1 MLPKRKSTAIP
12 HYDYSQPGAYF
23 ITLCVEKRR
32 PILGKIDSS
41 PQVVLSS
48 IGKIVS
54 DVWYSLP
61 QRFPCLD
68 AISQSIFVVVPDHI
82 HGILQITAGG
92 QAPPLPS
99 IKYLAPLNLLQ
110 QLKPIAC
117 LEHQVKNSGNALP
130 TNTSSAIS
138 RTSTRPPGI
147 SPKTQP
153 GGWNG
158 RNLSEEEN
166 RCRGS
171 LDCLS
176 SGGQRAVVYPSPN
189 LLGCHRYGLG
199 QNYRR
204 VRLCY

>member
-92 QAPPLPS
+92 ASPS
-99 IKYLAPLNLLQ
+99 STL
-110 QLKPIAC
+110 
-117 LEHQVKNSGNALP
+117 HQILGSFKSITTIE
-130 TNTSSAIS
+130 TN
-138 RTSTRPPGI
+138 R
-147 SPKTQP
+147 
-153 GGWNG
+153 
-158 RNLSEEEN
+158 
-166 RCRGS
+166 
-171 LDCLS
+171 
-176 SGGQRAVVYPSPN
+176 
-189 LLGCHRYGLG
+189 LLGTPG
-199 QNYRR
+199 QKLWQRSAYEHILRNQQDFDEAAGYIAENPARR
-204 VRLCY
+204 LEREEFE

>member
-54 DVWYSLP
+54 DMWYSLP

-92 QAPPLPS
+92 AS
-99 IKYLAPLNLLQ
+99 
-110 QLKPIAC
+110 
-117 LEHQVKNSGNALP
+117 
-130 TNTSSAIS
+130 
-138 RTSTRPPGI
+138 
-147 SPKTQP
+147 
-153 GGWNG
+153 
-158 RNLSEEEN
+158 
-166 RCRGS
+166 
-171 LDCLS
+171 
-176 SGGQRAVVYPSPN
+176 PSPTLHQILGSFKSITTIETN
-189 LLGCHRYGLG
+189 RLLGTPG
-199 QNYRR
+199 QKLWQRSAYEHILRNQQDFDEAAGYIAENPARR
-204 VRLCY
+204 LEREEFE

>member
-92 QAPPLPS
+92 AS
-99 IKYLAPLNLLQ
+99 
-110 QLKPIAC
+110 
-117 LEHQVKNSGNALP
+117 
-130 TNTSSAIS
+130 
-138 RTSTRPPGI
+138 
-147 SPKTQP
+147 
-153 GGWNG
+153 
-158 RNLSEEEN
+158 
-166 RCRGS
+166 
-171 LDCLS
+171 
-176 SGGQRAVVYPSPN
+176 PSPTLHQILGSFKSITTIETN
-189 LLGCHRYGLG
+189 RLLGTPG
-199 QNYRR
+199 QKLWQRSAYEHILRNQQDFDEAAVYRR
-204 VRLCY
+204 KPSPAAGTGGI

>member
-41 PQVVLSS
+41 PQFVLSS

-92 QAPPLPS
+92 ASPPPTPPQILGSFKS
-99 IKYLAPLNLLQ
+99 ITT
-110 QLKPIAC
+110 I
-117 LEHQVKNSGNALP
+117 E
-130 TNTSSAIS
+130 TN
-138 RTSTRPPGI
+138 R
-147 SPKTQP
+147 
-153 GGWNG
+153 
-158 RNLSEEEN
+158 
-166 RCRGS
+166 
-171 LDCLS
+171 
-176 SGGQRAVVYPSPN
+176 
-189 LLGCHRYGLG
+189 LLGTPG
-199 QNYRR
+199 QKLWQRSAYEHILRNQQDFDEAAGYIAENPARR
-204 VRLCY
+204 LEREEFE

>member
-92 QAPPLPS
+92 AS
-99 IKYLAPLNLLQ
+99 
-110 QLKPIAC
+110 
-117 LEHQVKNSGNALP
+117 
-130 TNTSSAIS
+130 
-138 RTSTRPPGI
+138 
-147 SPKTQP
+147 
-153 GGWNG
+153 
-158 RNLSEEEN
+158 
-166 RCRGS
+166 
-171 LDCLS
+171 
-176 SGGQRAVVYPSPN
+176 PSPTLHQILGSFKSITTIETN
-189 LLGCHRYGLG
+189 RLLGTPG
-199 QNYRR
+199 QKLWQRSAYEHILRNQQDFDEAAGYIAENPARR
-204 VRLCY
+204 LKREEFE

>member
-41 PQVVLSS
+41 PQVVFSS

-92 QAPPLPS
+92 AS
-99 IKYLAPLNLLQ
+99 
-110 QLKPIAC
+110 
-117 LEHQVKNSGNALP
+117 
-130 TNTSSAIS
+130 
-138 RTSTRPPGI
+138 
-147 SPKTQP
+147 
-153 GGWNG
+153 
-158 RNLSEEEN
+158 
-166 RCRGS
+166 
-171 LDCLS
+171 
-176 SGGQRAVVYPSPN
+176 PSPTLHQILGSFKSITTIETN
-189 LLGCHRYGLG
+189 RLLGTPG
-199 QNYRR
+199 QKLWQRSAYEHILRNQQDFDEAAGYIAENPARR
-204 VRLCY
+204 LEREEFE

>member
-82 HGILQITAGG
+82 HGILQITA
-92 QAPPLPS
+92 AS
-99 IKYLAPLNLLQ
+99 
-110 QLKPIAC
+110 
-117 LEHQVKNSGNALP
+117 
-130 TNTSSAIS
+130 
-138 RTSTRPPGI
+138 
-147 SPKTQP
+147 
-153 GGWNG
+153 
-158 RNLSEEEN
+158 
-166 RCRGS
+166 
-171 LDCLS
+171 
-176 SGGQRAVVYPSPN
+176 PSPTLHQILGSFKSITTIETN
-189 LLGCHRYGLG
+189 RLLGTPG
-199 QNYRR
+199 QKLWQRSAYEHILRNQQDFDEAAGYIAENPARR
-204 VRLCY
+204 LEREEFE

>member
-92 QAPPLPS
+92 AS
-99 IKYLAPLNLLQ
+99 
-110 QLKPIAC
+110 
-117 LEHQVKNSGNALP
+117 
-130 TNTSSAIS
+130 
-138 RTSTRPPGI
+138 
-147 SPKTQP
+147 
-153 GGWNG
+153 
-158 RNLSEEEN
+158 
-166 RCRGS
+166 
-171 LDCLS
+171 
-176 SGGQRAVVYPSPN
+176 PSPTPVSYTH
-189 LLGCHRYGLG
+189 LP
-199 QNYRR
+199 RR
-204 VRLCY
+204 AELFQKEPPKKGF

>member
-92 QAPPLPS
+92 AS
-99 IKYLAPLNLLQ
+99 
-110 QLKPIAC
+110 
-117 LEHQVKNSGNALP
+117 
-130 TNTSSAIS
+130 
-138 RTSTRPPGI
+138 
-147 SPKTQP
+147 
-153 GGWNG
+153 
-158 RNLSEEEN
+158 
-166 RCRGS
+166 
-171 LDCLS
+171 
-176 SGGQRAVVYPSPN
+176 PSPTLHQILGSFKSITTIETN
-189 LLGCHRYGLG
+189 RLLGTPGQKLWQRSAYEHILRNQQDFDEAAGLG
-199 QNYRR
+199 FRR
-204 VRLCY
+204 YTRRLEREEFE

>member
-68 AISQSIFVVVPDHI
+68 AISQSIFVIVPDHI

-92 QAPPLPS
+92 AS
-99 IKYLAPLNLLQ
+99 
-110 QLKPIAC
+110 
-117 LEHQVKNSGNALP
+117 
-130 TNTSSAIS
+130 
-138 RTSTRPPGI
+138 
-147 SPKTQP
+147 
-153 GGWNG
+153 
-158 RNLSEEEN
+158 
-166 RCRGS
+166 
-171 LDCLS
+171 
-176 SGGQRAVVYPSPN
+176 PSPTLHQILGSFKSITTIETN
-189 LLGCHRYGLG
+189 RLLGTPG
-199 QNYRR
+199 QKLWQRSAYEHILRNQQDFDEAAGYIAENPARR
-204 VRLCY
+204 LKREEFE

>member
-92 QAPPLPS
+92 
-99 IKYLAPLNLLQ
+99 
-110 QLKPIAC
+110 
-117 LEHQVKNSGNALP
+117 
-130 TNTSSAIS
+130 
-138 RTSTRPPGI
+138 
-147 SPKTQP
+147 
-153 GGWNG
+153 
-158 RNLSEEEN
+158 
-166 RCRGS
+166 
-171 LDCLS
+171 
-176 SGGQRAVVYPSPN
+176 PSPSPTLHQILGSFKSITTIETN
-189 LLGCHRYGLG
+189 RLLGTPG
-199 QNYRR
+199 QKLWQRSAYEHILRNQQDFDEAAGYIAENPARR
-204 VRLCY
+204 LEREEFE

>member
-1 MLPKRKSTAIP
+1 MLPKRKTTAIP

-68 AISQSIFVVVPDHI
+68 AISQSIFVVMPDHI

-92 QAPPLPS
+92 AS
-99 IKYLAPLNLLQ
+99 
-110 QLKPIAC
+110 
-117 LEHQVKNSGNALP
+117 
-130 TNTSSAIS
+130 
-138 RTSTRPPGI
+138 
-147 SPKTQP
+147 
-153 GGWNG
+153 
-158 RNLSEEEN
+158 
-166 RCRGS
+166 
-171 LDCLS
+171 
-176 SGGQRAVVYPSPN
+176 PSPTLHQILGSFKSITTIETN
-189 LLGCHRYGLG
+189 RLLGTPG
-199 QNYRR
+199 QKLWQRSAYEHILRNQQDFDEAAGYIAENPARR
-204 VRLCY
+204 LEREEFE

>member
-1 MLPKRKSTAIP
+1 MLPKRKPTAIP

-68 AISQSIFVVVPDHI
+68 AISHSIFVVMPDHI

-92 QAPPLPS
+92 AS
-99 IKYLAPLNLLQ
+99 
-110 QLKPIAC
+110 
-117 LEHQVKNSGNALP
+117 
-130 TNTSSAIS
+130 
-138 RTSTRPPGI
+138 
-147 SPKTQP
+147 
-153 GGWNG
+153 
-158 RNLSEEEN
+158 
-166 RCRGS
+166 
-171 LDCLS
+171 
-176 SGGQRAVVYPSPN
+176 PSPTLHQILGSFKSITTIETN
-189 LLGCHRYGLG
+189 RLLGTPG
-199 QNYRR
+199 QKLWQRSAYEHILRNQQDFDEAAGYIAENPARR
-204 VRLCY
+204 LEREEFE

>member
-92 QAPPLPS
+92 AS
-99 IKYLAPLNLLQ
+99 
-110 QLKPIAC
+110 
-117 LEHQVKNSGNALP
+117 
-130 TNTSSAIS
+130 
-138 RTSTRPPGI
+138 
-147 SPKTQP
+147 
-153 GGWNG
+153 
-158 RNLSEEEN
+158 
-166 RCRGS
+166 
-171 LDCLS
+171 
-176 SGGQRAVVYPSPN
+176 PSPTLHQILGSFKSITTIETN
-189 LLGCHRYGLG
+189 RLLGTPG
-199 QNYRR
+199 QKLWQRSAYEHILRNQQDFDEAAGYIAENPARR
-204 VRLCY
+204 LKREECE

>member
-68 AISQSIFVVVPDHI
+68 AISQSIFVVMPDHI

-92 QAPPLPS
+92 AS
-99 IKYLAPLNLLQ
+99 
-110 QLKPIAC
+110 
-117 LEHQVKNSGNALP
+117 
-130 TNTSSAIS
+130 
-138 RTSTRPPGI
+138 
-147 SPKTQP
+147 
-153 GGWNG
+153 
-158 RNLSEEEN
+158 
-166 RCRGS
+166 
-171 LDCLS
+171 
-176 SGGQRAVVYPSPN
+176 PSPTLHQILGSFKSITTIETN
-189 LLGCHRYGLG
+189 RLLGTPG
-199 QNYRR
+199 QKLWQRSAYEHILRNQQDFDEAAGYIAENPARR
-204 VRLCY
+204 LKREEFE

>member
-32 PILGKIDSS
+32 PILGIIDSS

-92 QAPPLPS
+92 AS
-99 IKYLAPLNLLQ
+99 
-110 QLKPIAC
+110 
-117 LEHQVKNSGNALP
+117 
-130 TNTSSAIS
+130 
-138 RTSTRPPGI
+138 
-147 SPKTQP
+147 
-153 GGWNG
+153 
-158 RNLSEEEN
+158 
-166 RCRGS
+166 
-171 LDCLS
+171 
-176 SGGQRAVVYPSPN
+176 PSPTLHQILGSFKSITTIETN
-189 LLGCHRYGLG
+189 RLLGTPG
-199 QNYRR
+199 QKLWQRSAYEHILRNQQDFDEAAGYIAENPARR
-204 VRLCY
+204 LEREEFE

>member
-1 MLPKRKSTAIP
+1 MLPKRKPTAIP

-92 QAPPLPS
+92 A
-99 IKYLAPLNLLQ
+99 N
-110 QLKPIAC
+110 
-117 LEHQVKNSGNALP
+117 
-130 TNTSSAIS
+130 
-138 RTSTRPPGI
+138 
-147 SPKTQP
+147 
-153 GGWNG
+153 
-158 RNLSEEEN
+158 
-166 RCRGS
+166 
-171 LDCLS
+171 
-176 SGGQRAVVYPSPN
+176 PSPTLHQILGSFKSITTIETN
-189 LLGCHRYGLG
+189 RLLGTPG
-199 QNYRR
+199 QKLWQRSAYEHILRNQQDFDEAAGYIAENPARR
-204 VRLCY
+204 LEREEFE

>member
-92 QAPPLPS
+92 AS
-99 IKYLAPLNLLQ
+99 
-110 QLKPIAC
+110 
-117 LEHQVKNSGNALP
+117 
-130 TNTSSAIS
+130 
-138 RTSTRPPGI
+138 
-147 SPKTQP
+147 
-153 GGWNG
+153 
-158 RNLSEEEN
+158 
-166 RCRGS
+166 
-171 LDCLS
+171 
-176 SGGQRAVVYPSPN
+176 PSPTLHQILGSFKSITTIETN
-189 LLGCHRYGLG
+189 RLLGTPG
-199 QNYRR
+199 QKLWQRSAYEHILLNQQDFDEAAGYIAENPARR
-204 VRLCY
+204 LKREEFE

>member
-92 QAPPLPS
+92 AS
-99 IKYLAPLNLLQ
+99 
-110 QLKPIAC
+110 
-117 LEHQVKNSGNALP
+117 
-130 TNTSSAIS
+130 
-138 RTSTRPPGI
+138 
-147 SPKTQP
+147 
-153 GGWNG
+153 
-158 RNLSEEEN
+158 
-166 RCRGS
+166 
-171 LDCLS
+171 
-176 SGGQRAVVYPSPN
+176 PSPTLHQIPGSFKSITTIETN
-189 LLGCHRYGLG
+189 RLLGTPG
-199 QNYRR
+199 QKLWQRSAYEHILRNQQDFDEAAGYIAENPARR
-204 VRLCY
+204 LEREEFE

>member
-68 AISQSIFVVVPDHI
+68 AISQSIFVVVPAHI

-92 QAPPLPS
+92 AS
-99 IKYLAPLNLLQ
+99 
-110 QLKPIAC
+110 
-117 LEHQVKNSGNALP
+117 
-130 TNTSSAIS
+130 
-138 RTSTRPPGI
+138 
-147 SPKTQP
+147 
-153 GGWNG
+153 
-158 RNLSEEEN
+158 
-166 RCRGS
+166 
-171 LDCLS
+171 
-176 SGGQRAVVYPSPN
+176 PSPTLHQILGSFKSITTIETN
-189 LLGCHRYGLG
+189 RLLGTPG
-199 QNYRR
+199 QKLWQRSAYEHILRNQQDFDEAAGYIAENPARR
-204 VRLCY
+204 LEREEFE

>member
-68 AISQSIFVVVPDHI
+68 AISQSIFVVVPEHI

-92 QAPPLPS
+92 AS
-99 IKYLAPLNLLQ
+99 
-110 QLKPIAC
+110 
-117 LEHQVKNSGNALP
+117 
-130 TNTSSAIS
+130 
-138 RTSTRPPGI
+138 
-147 SPKTQP
+147 
-153 GGWNG
+153 
-158 RNLSEEEN
+158 
-166 RCRGS
+166 
-171 LDCLS
+171 
-176 SGGQRAVVYPSPN
+176 PSPTLHQILGSFKSITTIETN
-189 LLGCHRYGLG
+189 RLLGTPG
-199 QNYRR
+199 QKLWQRSAYEHILRNQQDFDEAAGYIAENPARR
-204 VRLCY
+204 LEREEFE

>member
-1 MLPKRKSTAIP
+1 MLPKRKPTAIP

-68 AISQSIFVVVPDHI
+68 AISQSIFVVMPDHI

-92 QAPPLPS
+92 ASPYPTLHQILGSFKS
-99 IKYLAPLNLLQ
+99 ITT
-110 QLKPIAC
+110 I
-117 LEHQVKNSGNALP
+117 E
-130 TNTSSAIS
+130 TN
-138 RTSTRPPGI
+138 R
-147 SPKTQP
+147 
-153 GGWNG
+153 
-158 RNLSEEEN
+158 
-166 RCRGS
+166 
-171 LDCLS
+171 
-176 SGGQRAVVYPSPN
+176 
-189 LLGCHRYGLG
+189 LLGTPG
-199 QNYRR
+199 QKLWQRSAYEHILRNQQDFDEAAGYIAENPARR
-204 VRLCY
+204 LEREEFE

>member
-92 QAPPLPS
+92 AS
-99 IKYLAPLNLLQ
+99 
-110 QLKPIAC
+110 
-117 LEHQVKNSGNALP
+117 
-130 TNTSSAIS
+130 
-138 RTSTRPPGI
+138 
-147 SPKTQP
+147 
-153 GGWNG
+153 
-158 RNLSEEEN
+158 
-166 RCRGS
+166 
-171 LDCLS
+171 
-176 SGGQRAVVYPSPN
+176 PSPTLHQILGSFKSITTIETN
-189 LLGCHRYGLG
+189 RLLGTPG
-199 QNYRR
+199 QKLWQRSAYEHILRNQQDFNEAAGYIAENPARR
-204 VRLCY
+204 LKREEFE

>member
-92 QAPPLPS
+92 AS
-99 IKYLAPLNLLQ
+99 
-110 QLKPIAC
+110 
-117 LEHQVKNSGNALP
+117 
-130 TNTSSAIS
+130 
-138 RTSTRPPGI
+138 
-147 SPKTQP
+147 
-153 GGWNG
+153 
-158 RNLSEEEN
+158 
-166 RCRGS
+166 
-171 LDCLS
+171 
-176 SGGQRAVVYPSPN
+176 PSPTLHQILGSFKSITRIETN
-189 LLGCHRYGLG
+189 RLLGTPG
-199 QNYRR
+199 QKLWQRSAYEHILRNQQDFDEAAGYIAENPARR
-204 VRLCY
+204 LEREEFE

>member
-12 HYDYSQPGAYF
+12 PYDYSQPGAYF

-92 QAPPLPS
+92 AS
-99 IKYLAPLNLLQ
+99 
-110 QLKPIAC
+110 
-117 LEHQVKNSGNALP
+117 
-130 TNTSSAIS
+130 
-138 RTSTRPPGI
+138 
-147 SPKTQP
+147 
-153 GGWNG
+153 
-158 RNLSEEEN
+158 
-166 RCRGS
+166 
-171 LDCLS
+171 
-176 SGGQRAVVYPSPN
+176 PSPTLHQILGSFKSITTIETN
-189 LLGCHRYGLG
+189 RLLGTPG
-199 QNYRR
+199 QKLWQRSAYEHILRNQQDFDEAAGYIAENPARR
-204 VRLCY
+204 LKREEFE

>member
-92 QAPPLPS
+92 AS
-99 IKYLAPLNLLQ
+99 
-110 QLKPIAC
+110 
-117 LEHQVKNSGNALP
+117 
-130 TNTSSAIS
+130 
-138 RTSTRPPGI
+138 
-147 SPKTQP
+147 
-153 GGWNG
+153 
-158 RNLSEEEN
+158 
-166 RCRGS
+166 
-171 LDCLS
+171 
-176 SGGQRAVVYPSPN
+176 PSPTRHQILGSFKSITTIETN
-189 LLGCHRYGLG
+189 RLLGTPG
-199 QNYRR
+199 QKLWQRSAYEHILRNQQDFDEAAGYIAENPARR
-204 VRLCY
+204 LEREEFE

>member
-92 QAPPLPS
+92 AS
-99 IKYLAPLNLLQ
+99 
-110 QLKPIAC
+110 
-117 LEHQVKNSGNALP
+117 
-130 TNTSSAIS
+130 
-138 RTSTRPPGI
+138 
-147 SPKTQP
+147 
-153 GGWNG
+153 
-158 RNLSEEEN
+158 
-166 RCRGS
+166 
-171 LDCLS
+171 
-176 SGGQRAVVYPSPN
+176 PSPTLHQILGSFKSITTIETN
-189 LLGCHRYGLG
+189 RLLGTPG
-199 QNYRR
+199 QKLWQRSAYEHILRNQQDFDEAAGFIAENPARR
-204 VRLCY
+204 LEREEFE

>member
-92 QAPPLPS
+92 ASPSPTLHQILGS
-99 IKYLAPLNLLQ
+99 IKS
-110 QLKPIAC
+110 ITTI
-117 LEHQVKNSGNALP
+117 E
-130 TNTSSAIS
+130 TN
-138 RTSTRPPGI
+138 R
-147 SPKTQP
+147 
-153 GGWNG
+153 
-158 RNLSEEEN
+158 
-166 RCRGS
+166 
-171 LDCLS
+171 
-176 SGGQRAVVYPSPN
+176 
-189 LLGCHRYGLG
+189 LLGTPG
-199 QNYRR
+199 QKLWQRSAYEHILRNQQDFDEAAGYIAENPARR
-204 VRLCY
+204 LKREEFE

>member
-82 HGILQITAGG
+82 HGFLQITAGG
-92 QAPPLPS
+92 AS
-99 IKYLAPLNLLQ
+99 
-110 QLKPIAC
+110 
-117 LEHQVKNSGNALP
+117 
-130 TNTSSAIS
+130 
-138 RTSTRPPGI
+138 
-147 SPKTQP
+147 
-153 GGWNG
+153 
-158 RNLSEEEN
+158 
-166 RCRGS
+166 
-171 LDCLS
+171 
-176 SGGQRAVVYPSPN
+176 PSPTLHQILGSFKSITTIETN
-189 LLGCHRYGLG
+189 RLLGTPG
-199 QNYRR
+199 QKLWQRSAYEHILRNQQDFDEAAGYIAENPARR
-204 VRLCY
+204 LEREEFE

>member
-1 MLPKRKSTAIP
+1 MLPKRKPTAIP

-68 AISQSIFVVVPDHI
+68 AISQSIFVVMPDHI

-92 QAPPLPS
+92 ATPPPTPPQILGSFKS
-99 IKYLAPLNLLQ
+99 ITT
-110 QLKPIAC
+110 I
-117 LEHQVKNSGNALP
+117 E
-130 TNTSSAIS
+130 TN
-138 RTSTRPPGI
+138 R
-147 SPKTQP
+147 
-153 GGWNG
+153 
-158 RNLSEEEN
+158 
-166 RCRGS
+166 
-171 LDCLS
+171 
-176 SGGQRAVVYPSPN
+176 
-189 LLGCHRYGLG
+189 LLGTPG
-199 QNYRR
+199 QKLWQRSAYEHILRNQQDFDEAAGYIAENPARR
-204 VRLCY
+204 LEREEFE

>member
-82 HGILQITAGG
+82 HGILQIPAGG
-92 QAPPLPS
+92 AS
-99 IKYLAPLNLLQ
+99 
-110 QLKPIAC
+110 
-117 LEHQVKNSGNALP
+117 
-130 TNTSSAIS
+130 
-138 RTSTRPPGI
+138 
-147 SPKTQP
+147 
-153 GGWNG
+153 
-158 RNLSEEEN
+158 
-166 RCRGS
+166 
-171 LDCLS
+171 
-176 SGGQRAVVYPSPN
+176 PSPTLHQILGSFKSITTIETN
-189 LLGCHRYGLG
+189 RLLGTPG
-199 QNYRR
+199 QKLWQRSAYEHILRNQQDFDEAAGYIAENPARR
-204 VRLCY
+204 LEREEFE